1 LENSKVSFSIPTGG
15 IYGEVG
21 VNTFRNAIGAH
32 YLPHSNEYVAPPSI
46 DVVRHWF
53 LTIRYR
59 EEVFAKGTLRKSLLP
74 PRWRLLMAK
83 IIQCLGGKTGGFDQI
98 TNIDAIILY
107 SLANDIN
114 IDYANIFL
122 EDIINKLKTKQRES
136 LHSISISVDNAQD
149 EGLWRCKEETKGGSS
164 KAPTSSK
171 TGHSKK
177 RKESSLAMDSNPI
190 QPLVSTPVDTG
201 MHKEDHQATDGQAS
215 LGVTSEE
222 RANPRLS
229 SGCDA
234 SAYSTAKATPGLSVP
249 NDSIPQQQGMD
260 ERTKNTS
267 FDHISVGTNPHVLVD
282 QTQSVSE
289 GLETV
294 LTQPTIGKG
303 INSITRQAEE
313 ESSRIIK
320 LEDLAKLVSNVQTNF
335 KDLNSPEDD
344 PVIVVDNSDE
354 DEEDEVHTTANAKTE
369 DTFSQKHK
377 LELEKKKP
385 EAEAALLKAQPS
397 FPNMGQLNE
406 LLVKSLQT
414 CDGRHIHLTEEEIN
428 HQKKLEKDAKAEAAK
443 QEGEVRKAELVD
455 LLGPDVVNKYNDKLQ
470 YDRYYDKMLNK
481 IAESRII
488 NCDVLTRKGPITLK
502 VYRENGTNEIIP
514 NFKANGLHLGEWREV
529 VEACLNR
536 TGKE

>member
-1 LENSKVSFSIPTGG
+1 MLAICSAAKPVGFKAPKLSSSVERVLQGTKPRAQPGHKKHSTSLKQPFVSS
-15 IYGEVG
+15 
-21 VNTFRNAIGAH
+21 
-32 YLPHSNEYVAPPSI
+32 
-46 DVVRHWF
+46 
-53 LTIRYR
+53 
-59 EEVFAKGTLRKSLLP
+59 
-74 PRWRLLMAK
+74 
-83 IIQCLGGKTGGFDQI
+83 
-98 TNIDAIILY
+98 
-107 SLANDIN
+107 
-114 IDYANIFL
+114 
-122 EDIINKLKTKQRES
+122 
-136 LHSISISVDNAQD
+136 
-149 EGLWRCKEETKGGSS
+149 KEETKGGSS

-171 TGHSKK
+171 NGHSKK
-177 RKESSLAMDSNPI
+177 RKESSSAMDSNPS
-190 QPLVSTPVDTG
+190 QPLVSTHVDTG

-414 CDGRHIHLTEEEIN
+414 EFSKILSAHDFSSSLPSELKVLLSNLNELTKEVKGLKKQVHEWKIKLPGDLKEIPT
-428 HQKKLEKDAKAEAAK
+428 KLEDFTKIVTNLTS
-443 QEGEVRKAELVD
+443 QIAELKTLQWELPTEFLSLPEQVASVQAKLKTLD
-455 LLGPDVVNKYNDKLQ
+455 ALPSLLINVTKS
-470 YDRYYDKMLNK
+470 LNK
-481 IAESRII
+481 FAQ
-488 NCDVLTRKGPITLK
+488 VLDFALS
-502 VYRENGTNEIIP
+502 
-514 NFKANGLHLGEWREV
+514 KAGD
-529 VEACLNR
+529 
-536 TGKE
+536 